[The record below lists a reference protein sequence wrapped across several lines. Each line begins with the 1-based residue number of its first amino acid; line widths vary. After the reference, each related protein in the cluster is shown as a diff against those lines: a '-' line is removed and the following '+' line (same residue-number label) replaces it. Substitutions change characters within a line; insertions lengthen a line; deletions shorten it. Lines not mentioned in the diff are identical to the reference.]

1 MTVWVVTGTG
11 TGVGKTVTAAALAA
25 CGLRAGR
32 RVAVVKPVQTG
43 VGPDEP
49 GDLAEVRRLTGLADL
64 HEFARYP
71 EPLAP
76 ATAARRVGEPGPDAD
91 ELAGRIAG
99 LADRDLVIVEG
110 AGGALVRLNDRAE
123 TLGTLATAL
132 RRRLGDRVRVL
143 LVTGSALGSL
153 HDAAATAAVLRGQS
167 LDPDALVVGDWPA
180 APGLAEWCNL
190 TDLADYAG
198 APVAGVL
205 PHGAGEL
212 AVPAFAEL
220 AVARLGPAL
229 GGRFDAAGFV
239 RQHAAPLPAGSPSG
253 SAAGSPLG
261 SPAGSPSGIPA
272 G

>member
-11 TGVGKTVTAAALAA
+11 TGIGKTVTVAALAA
-25 CGLRAGR
+25 CGLRVGR

-43 VGPDEP
+43 VRPDEP

-64 HEFARYP
+64 HEYVRYP

-76 ATAARRVGEPGPDAD
+76 ATAARRMGDPGPDVD

-110 AGGALVRLNDRAE
+110 AGGTLVRFNDRDE

-143 LVTGSALGSL
+143 LVTGSALGAL
-153 HDAAATAAVLRGQS
+153 HDAAATAAVLRSHS
-167 LDPDALVVGDWPA
+167 LEPDALVVGDWPA
-180 APGLAEWCNL
+180 TPGLAERCNL
-190 TDLADYAG
+190 TDLAGYAG
-198 APVAGVL
+198 VPVAGVL
-205 PHGAGEL
+205 PHGSGEL
-212 AVPAFAEL
+212 AAPVFAEL

-239 RQHAAPLPAGSPSG
+239 RENTAPPVTGAPAET
-253 SAAGSPLG
+253 
-261 SPAGSPSGIPA
+261 PAS
-272 G
+272 